1 MILRIQQVKNS
12 TLKGKTKGNNASKKR
27 KTGVLTVKR
36 GLTKEEKVH
45 LMNEKKQQKEVCV

>member
-27 KTGVLTVKR
+27 KTGVLTIKR
-36 GLTKEEKVH
+36 GLIKEEKVH
-45 LMNEKKQQKEVCV
+45 LMNEKKQRKEVCV